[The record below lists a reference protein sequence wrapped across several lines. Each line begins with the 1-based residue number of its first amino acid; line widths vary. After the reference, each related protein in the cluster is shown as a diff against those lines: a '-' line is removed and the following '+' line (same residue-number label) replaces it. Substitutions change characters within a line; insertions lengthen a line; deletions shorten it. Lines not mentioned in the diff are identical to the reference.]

1 MHAAAAALLIVLM
14 PLTVLLP
21 VAPPV
26 AAGVLPLYVTLG
38 IELSEVAALLVVLV
52 AWIGRATVSNKSSFS
67 VAPLL
72 AIGLLATALSP
83 VAMLPQLAA
92 YSACRWLLAAA
103 VCWSVARLRLSFD
116 RLTAVMMV
124 SLAIHVLIG
133 AGQVVQ
139 QGQLGLPAEWAID
152 HGQEGAAVLAL
163 QGGAWLRPY
172 GLTFHPNVLAG
183 FLVVGLVLG
192 LPMVG
197 HLGCRALWWILWFGL
212 LLTFSR
218 SAWLG
223 MLISAPIAAGWLYR
237 REPRLRSALWR
248 TALGACAILLLL
260 GWVTG
265 EQIEARFFQR
275 APIVAGTDRSAT
287 PEAPVS
293 LSSEESISD
302 RLEMIDL
309 SLQLIASHPFFG
321 IGAGNFPLA
330 MLAAHTKAPPQYVH
344 NVPLLIAA
352 EAGCAAGVIW
362 LGLWGGGAYLLWR
375 DRNRL
380 SAWMV
385 VLVCAW
391 LALGVIALFD
401 SYPWALAS
409 GRLLTATVLG
419 LSAAA
424 YPRSAREKA

>member
-1 MHAAAAALLIVLM
+1 MQAFAAALLLVLM
-14 PLTVLLP
+14 PLTVVLP
-21 VAPPV
+21 VAPSV

-38 IELSEVAALLVVLV
+38 IELSEAAALLVVLV
-52 AWIGRATVSNKSSFS
+52 VWSDRARNSDKSSLAFAAL
-67 VAPLL
+67 V
-72 AIGLLATALSP
+72 AIGLLALALSP

-103 VCWSVARLRLSFD
+103 VCWSVAHLRLSFE
-116 RLTAVMMV
+116 RLTAAMMV

-139 QGQLGLPAEWAID
+139 QSPLGLPAEWALD

-163 QGGAWLRPY
+163 QGGPWLRPY

-183 FLVVGLVLG
+183 FLAVGLVLG
-192 LPMVG
+192 LPTVG
-197 HLGCRALWWILWFGL
+197 QLGFRVLWWILWSGL

-223 MLISAPIAAGWLYR
+223 MLISALIAAGWLYR
-237 REPRLRSALWR
+237 HEPRLRLSLRR
-248 TALGACAILLLL
+248 TALGAFAILLVL

-265 EQIEARFFQR
+265 DQIEARFFRR
-275 APIVAGTDRSAT
+275 APIAAGTDRSAN
-287 PEAPVS
+287 PEALLS
-293 LSSEESISD
+293 LPSEESISD
-302 RLEMIDL
+302 RLEMIGL
-309 SLQLIASHPFFG
+309 SLQLIAVHPLSG

-330 MLAAHTKAPPQYVH
+330 MLAAQTKAPPQYVH

-380 SAWMV
+380 SARVV
-385 VLVCAW
+385 VLLCAW

-401 SYPWALAS
+401 SYPWALVS

-419 LSAAA
+419 LCAAA
-424 YPRSAREKA
+424 YHRSEREKA